1 MKKSGVKKILA
12 GLSSL
17 CVLAA
22 AMPAASYAAETT
34 GAVRK
39 LYGDANCDGYVNIA
53 DAVLVMQVST
63 NPDKYAQGKSEVS
76 ISAAGERNADVDGK
90 AGLTNSDALLIQKH
104 KLGLIDKFP
113 VEEQTAADYDV
124 EINLTGKTIEA
135 ACDADKTTYF
145 TVNEAQNV
153 ITITHSG
160 SYLISGT
167 LEDGQI
173 CVNIPDEAADPDTV
187 KLFLNGVNITGK
199 SAPAILVSNAENTS
213 VNIVDDTE
221 NTITDGDT
229 AYLSAD
235 GTASGDAVIEAKD
248 DLTIK
253 GGDKG
258 NGILNIT
265 ANTQDAVN
273 CKNDLKINGGNINV
287 KTLNSTDKTNGL
299 NGKKSLTVKSGTLKV
314 DAEGDGIKSS
324 KGAVTVSGG
333 STSIKAGND
342 AVQADTTIDISGGTI
357 AAGGDR
363 GFTAAGVNITG
374 GTVIA
379 TATDNQAKNV
389 TASGQAV
396 MLLNCID
403 DATNTKDGTWKKAN
417 TLFVSS
423 MSGKVDFT
431 KKYKYVLMSDPSMLT
446 GKQVFI
452 QNLGNGAEVA
462 YGTGEAKSVR
472 FDLTDSV
479 NTFDNVDPAAEFPV
493 PVTEDPD
500 TEENTINFNGV
511 SVETSASADTATVN
525 GSAVTIT
532 KPGTF
537 TVSGES
543 KEAQIIVDVDKTAY
557 PAAVVELDL
566 SGADL
571 SNSTTAPIYVA
582 SVGDEVQIVAKKG
595 TVNAIS
601 DGTSHTQNYTDSD
614 GKTNTVEGAIFARDD
629 IKFKGSG
636 TLTVNGNSDDA
647 IVGKNDIKIYNG
659 NLTVNAVDDGIRGKD
674 SVIIGDDVKAD
685 GTAADNSGLVLN
697 VNTKYGDGIKST
709 SDEVADGKN
718 YGNVTINGGKIT
730 INCEALNADVENS
743 SGGDGIQAQQSFV
756 MNGGDVDITVY
767 KGSSFTGTSS
777 SSSTGGQQQPGGGGW
792 QGGGGFPGGG
802 GGFPGGPGGFG
813 MDGNANHTQNTAKGI
828 KASGLFEDD
837 GTTLKSGGTITI
849 NGGSLTIDSSDDCLH
864 SAGAMDINGGNL
876 VLKSADDGLHSDTTL
891 TIGKTAA
898 NTFDDV
904 VIYIPKCYEGVEAV
918 TIYQNSG
925 TVYVVSGDDG
935 YNAAGGSDGSGGGFP
950 GWGSSNF
957 SGSINIKGGLAVVN
971 SANGDH
977 DAFDSNGNINITGGY
992 YCANGQESLDCGDG
1006 GGFTINTKGGT
1017 GITMTA
1023 GNTNLATRY
1032 SFVDNSGKIVVSFL
1046 SANGNI
1052 SKNLSDSSLSL
1063 YTGGTVSGGTDL
1075 ISAAPQTVCIGGT
1088 LSGGTTK

>member
-1 MKKSGVKKILA
+1 MKKSGVKKIVA

-17 CVLAA
+17 CMLAA

-39 LYGDANCDGYVNIA
+39 LYGDANCDGSVNIA
-53 DAVLVMQVST
+53 DAVLVMQVAT

-76 ISAAGERNADVDGK
+76 ISAAGETNADVDGK
-90 AGLTNSDALLIQKH
+90 KGLTNSDALLIQQH

-113 VEEQTAADYDV
+113 VEDV
-124 EINLTGKTIEA
+124 QPQNDAVSIHLGSSITVEGDEA
-135 ACDADKTTYF
+135 GYVKVSGSVA
-145 TVNEAQNV
+145 
-153 ITITHSG
+153 TITHSG
-160 SYLISGT
+160 TYNIDGT

-187 KLFLNGVNITGK
+187 KLFLNGASITGK

-213 VNIVDDTE
+213 INLVDGTE
-221 NTITDGDT
+221 NTVSDGDT
-229 AYLSAD
+229 AYAAAD
-235 GTASGDAVIEAKD
+235 GTLTGEAVIEAKD

-253 GGDKG
+253 GGDLGTGK
-258 NGILNIT
+258 LTVT
-265 ANTQDAVN
+265 ANTQDGVF
-273 CKNDLKINGGNINV
+273 CKNDLKINGGVIDV
-287 KTLNSTDKTNGL
+287 KALNSTDKTNGL
-299 NGKKSLTVKSGTLKV
+299 NGKKSLTVKSGTLTV

-324 KGAVTVSGG
+324 KGAVTISGG

-363 GFTAAGVNITG
+363 GFTATTGINISG

-417 TLFVSS
+417 TLIVSS

-452 QNLGNGAEVA
+452 QNLGNGADVA

-472 FDLTDSV
+472 FDLTNSV

-493 PVTEDPD
+493 PETEDHD

-543 KEAQIIVDVDKTAY
+543 DQAQIIVDVDKTAY

-566 SGADL
+566 TGATL
-571 SNSTTAPIYVA
+571 SNSNTAPIYVA

-595 TVNAIS
+595 TVNVIS
-601 DGTSHTQNYTDSD
+601 DGTSHTQTYTDSD
-614 GKTNTVEGAIFARDD
+614 GNTNNVEGAVFSRDD

-636 TLTVNGNSDDA
+636 TLTINGNQDDA
-647 IVGKNDIKIYNG
+647 VVCKNDIKIYNG

-674 SVIIGDDVKAD
+674 SVVIGDDVKSD
-685 GTAADNSGLVLN
+685 GTPADNSGLVLN
-697 VNTKYGDGIKST
+697 VNTEYGDGIKST
-709 SDEVADGKN
+709 SDETADGKT
-718 YGNVTINGGKIT
+718 YGNVTINGGTVNIV
-730 INCEALNADVENS
+730 CEALNADTANS
-743 SGGDGIQAQQSFV
+743 AGADGIQAEQSFV
-756 MNGGDVDITVY
+756 MNGGDVNIKVY
-767 KGSSFTGTSS
+767 KGSEYTGSGTSS
-777 SSSTGGQQQPGGGGW
+777 SSGGQQGGFN
-792 QGGGGFPGGG
+792 GGGFPGGG
-802 GGFPGGPGGFG
+802 GGFPGGGGGFG
-813 MDGNANHTQNTAKGI
+813 MDGNANKTTNTAKGI
-828 KASGLFEDD
+828 KAVGLYESD
-837 GTTLKSGGTITI
+837 GTTYKSGGTVTI
-849 NGGSLTIDSSDDCLH
+849 NGGNLTVDSSDDCVH
-864 SAGAMDINGGNL
+864 CAGEMQINGGNL

-891 TIGKTAA
+891 SIGKTAA

-904 VIYIPKCYEGVEAV
+904 IIYIPKCYEGVEAV
-918 TIYQNSG
+918 TINQNSG
-925 TVYVVSGDDG
+925 TVYIVSGDDG
-935 YNAAGGSDGSGGGFP
+935 YNAAGGNDGSGSEPGQGGRP
-950 GWGSSNF
+950 GWGSSSFTGAMNL
-957 SGSINIKGGLAVVN
+957 NGGLVVVN

-977 DAFDSNGNINITGGY
+977 DAFDSNGNINVNGGY
-992 YCANGQESLDCGDG
+992 YCANGQEPLDCGDG
-1006 GGFTINTKGGT
+1006 GGYSINKKGGNY
-1017 GITMTA
+1017 ITMTA
-1023 GNTNLATRY
+1023 GNTNLSTRY
-1032 SFVDNSGKIVVSFL
+1032 SFVDKSGNVIVSFL
-1046 SANGNI
+1046 SASGSV
-1052 SKNLSDSSLSL
+1052 SKNITDSSVSL
-1063 YTGGTVSGGTDL
+1063 YTGGTLSDGTDL
-1075 ISAAPQTVCIGGT
+1075 IEEAPLTAYTGGKLTNGTV
-1088 LSGGTTK
+1088 K